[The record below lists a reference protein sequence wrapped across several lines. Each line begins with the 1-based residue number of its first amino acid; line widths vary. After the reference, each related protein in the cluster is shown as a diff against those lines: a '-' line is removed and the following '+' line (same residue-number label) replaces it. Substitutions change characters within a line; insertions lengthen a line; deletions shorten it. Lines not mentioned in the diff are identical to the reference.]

1 MVIFFIEQA
10 HVLLNYKLHYMLLR
24 KLLENFSRGIATK
37 TPIKV
42 PTEPLKPPVVFI
54 KLSLKLKMVIVLN
67 V

>member
-1 MVIFFIEQA
+1 
-10 HVLLNYKLHYMLLR
+10 MLLR

-42 PTEPLKPPVVFI
+42 PTEPLKPQVVFI